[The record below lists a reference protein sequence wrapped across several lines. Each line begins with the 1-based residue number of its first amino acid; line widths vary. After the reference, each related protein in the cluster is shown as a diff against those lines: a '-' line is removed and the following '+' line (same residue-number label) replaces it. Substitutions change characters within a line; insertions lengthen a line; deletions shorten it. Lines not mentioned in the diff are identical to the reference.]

1 MSRRF
6 NIIVTVVIS
15 AIFLGLT
22 SVFWQSYVRFGEACK
37 DFGLSAAYYFCELFG
52 IDYSFT
58 PTVTEYSDVLQWE
71 ILLPSDWA
79 GFTASAKEYF
89 ALLIGGENFAGYWAK
104 VGDVMLVAAKVIAVL
119 LPCVIVLILVIY
131 RMYRQGNTKHNQDTK
146 PLKIFKWL
154 ARWTYQPVKRAVLS
168 YRDYLS
174 EHKGIWVCWIILWVF
189 HLNLASIVT
198 GFFAYYFYFV
208 LSFDVGNLYVQV
220 CKLFIDLQVIF
231 RHFPWWSIVTVCWLL
246 FNRWRKNIALN
257 RLRHFEA
264 RNCGFINELPIVSMA
279 CGSMGKRKTTLIT
292 DMVLS
297 QEVMFRQKALEILQ
311 NSDMKFP
318 YFPWIKFEDELRRCM
333 EHGTVYNLASVKTWV
348 ALKRQRFARHRNIH
362 WQIYSYE
369 LERYGDTFDD
379 ALKVNGLFE
388 VLETYAMAYFIY
400 VLESSLI
407 VANYSIR
414 TDNRM
419 LDNGNFPLW
428 LVDFFPKN
436 RRLES
441 RHAHILDFDVLR
453 LGKKVLENNP
463 RAGSFEFGVVAITEI
478 GKERGNNLELREI
491 KKGSEDTNQK
501 NDLFNSWLKMC
512 RHSATVDN
520 FPFIKVFTDE
530 QRPESWGAD
539 ARDLADIINIASC
552 GELRLA
558 LPFYTIEEMI
568 SEWAFNR
575 FMRLYEDFRFRRGD
589 NTLLVHILKNFV
601 AWFWRRNLRIYNRF
615 GYSVLKIEKERGTM
629 DGKTENKKY
638 YLMNAKIYAKRF
650 STDCFSD
657 YFNELARRS
666 HVGLMDY
673 LEYATEKAS
682 VAELRAQNSYFINL
696 LYGGNPLKNV
706 RSIRMAVITSP
717 FAPQR
722 GAAECAGSRL
732 PKNRSSSRRYV
743 RSRHRR

>member
-6 NIIVTVVIS
+6 NIAVTVIIS
-15 AIFLGLT
+15 LAFVALGA
-22 SVFWQSYVRFGEACK
+22 VFWQSYVRFGEACR
-37 DFGLSAAYYFCELFG
+37 DFGLSVAYYFCELIG

-71 ILLPSDWA
+71 ILLPSDLE
-79 GFTASAKEYF
+79 GFTASAGNF
-89 ALLIGGENFAGYWAK
+89 FSLLIDGENFADYWSA
-104 VGDVMLVAAKVIAVL
+104 VGDVMLVVAKVIAIL
-119 LPCVIVLILVIY
+119 LPCVLVLWLVLW
-131 RMYRQGNTKHNQDTK
+131 RMYRHGNTDHNRDTV
-146 PLKIFKWL
+146 PLKVFKRL
-154 ARWTYQPVKRAVLS
+154 ARWTYQPIKRAILS

-174 EHKGIWVCWIILWVF
+174 GHRAVWVCWIILWVF
-189 HLNLASIVT
+189 HLNAASIVM
-198 GFFAYYFYFV
+198 GFLAYYFYFV

-231 RHFPWWSIVTVCWLL
+231 RNFPWWSIVTVCWLL
-246 FNRWRKNIALN
+246 FNRWRKEIALN

-264 RNCGFINELPIVSMA
+264 RNCGFINELPIVSMS
-279 CGSMGKRKTTLIT
+279 CGSMGKKKTTLIT

-297 QEVMFRQKALEILQ
+297 QEVMFRQKALSILQ
-311 NSDMKFP
+311 QNDMKFP
-318 YFPWIKFEDELRRCM
+318 YFPWIKFEDELRACM

-348 ALKRQRFARHRNIH
+348 ALKRSRFIKHRNAE
-362 WQIYSYE
+362 WQLYGYDYR
-369 LERYGDTFDD
+369 RYGTDFDD
-379 ALKVNGLFE
+379 ALTVNGIFD
-388 VLETYAMAYFIY
+388 VLETYAQAYFIY
-400 VLESSLI
+400 VIQSSLI

-414 TDNRM
+414 TDNAI

-428 LVDFFPKN
+428 LTDFFPK
-436 RRLES
+436 RRREYS

-463 RAGSFEFGVVAITEI
+463 KAGSFEFGVVAITEI
-478 GKERGNNLELREI
+478 GKERGNNLELKEV
-491 KKGSEDTNQK
+491 KKGTDEANQK

-539 ARDLADIINIASC
+539 ARDLCDVIHIVSS
-552 GELRLA
+552 GEQRLA
-558 LPFYTIEEMI
+558 LPLYTIEEMI

-589 NTLLVHILKNFV
+589 NTLLVHILKSV
-601 AWFWRRNLRIYNRF
+601 TAWLWRRNLRIYNRF
-615 GYSVLKIEKERGTM
+615 GYSILKIEKERGTM

-657 YFNELARRS
+657 YFNDMAKKS
-666 HVGLMDY
+666 KTGLMDY
-673 LEYATEKAS
+673 IEYVTEKAT
-682 VAELRAQNSYFINL
+682 VDELKMQNSYFINS
-696 LYGGNPLKNV
+696 LYGNAGN
-706 RSIRMAVITSP
+706 
-717 FAPQR
+717 
-722 GAAECAGSRL
+722 GSA
-732 PKNRSSSRRYV
+732 
-743 RSRHRR
+743 

>member
-1 MSRRF
+1 MNRRF
-6 NIIVTVVIS
+6 NIAVTVIIS
-15 AIFLGLT
+15 LAFLVLG
-22 SVFWQSYVRFGEACK
+22 VFVFGQSYVRFAESCR
-37 DFGLSAAYYFCELFG
+37 DFGLSVAYYFCELIG

-58 PTVTEYSDVLQWE
+58 PTVTEYSGVLQWE
-71 ILLPSDWA
+71 IFLPSDLE
-79 GFTASAKEYF
+79 GFTASAGNFF
-89 ALLIGGENFAGYWAK
+89 ALLINGENFVSYWSA
-104 VGDVMLVAAKVIAVL
+104 VGNVMVVVVKAIAVL
-119 LPCVIVLILVIY
+119 LPCVLVLWLVLW
-131 RMYRQGNTKHNQDTK
+131 RMYRHGNTNHNRDTV
-146 PLKIFKWL
+146 PLRVFK
-154 ARWTYQPVKRAVLS
+154 AISKYTYQPVKRAVLS
-168 YRDYLS
+168 YREYLS
-174 EHKGIWVCWIILWVF
+174 VHKGIWVCWIILWVF

-246 FNRWRKNIALN
+246 FNRWRKKIALN

-264 RNCGFINELPIVSMA
+264 RNCGFINELPIVSMS

-297 QEVMFRQKALEILQ
+297 QEVMFRQKALSILQ
-311 NSDMKFP
+311 QNDMKFP
-318 YFPWIKFEDELRRCM
+318 YFPWIKFEDELRACM

-348 ALKRQRFARHRNIH
+348 ALKRSRFIRHRNAE
-362 WQIYSYE
+362 WQLYGYDYR
-369 LERYGDTFDD
+369 RYGTDFDD
-379 ALKVNGLFE
+379 ALKVNGLFA
-388 VLETYAMAYFIY
+388 VLETYAQAYFIY
-400 VLESSLI
+400 VIQSSLI

-414 TDNRM
+414 TDNAL

-428 LVDFFPKN
+428 LTDFFPK
-436 RRLES
+436 RRRECS

-463 RAGSFEFGVVAITEI
+463 KAGSFEFGVVAITEI
-478 GKERGNNLELREI
+478 GKERGNNLELKEV
-491 KKGSEDTNQK
+491 KKGTDEANQK

-539 ARDLADIINIASC
+539 ARDLCDIIYINSC
-552 GELRLA
+552 GDMRLS

-589 NTLLVHILKNFV
+589 NTLLVHILKSV
-601 AWFWRRNLRIYNRF
+601 TAWLWRRNLRIYNRF
-615 GYSVLKIEKERGTM
+615 GYSILKIEKERGTM

-657 YFNELARRS
+657 YFNDMAKRS
-666 HVGLMDY
+666 KMGLMDY
-673 LEYATEKAS
+673 IEYVTEKAT
-682 VAELRAQNSYFINL
+682 VDELKMQNSYFINS
-696 LYGGNPLKNV
+696 LYGNAGN
-706 RSIRMAVITSP
+706 
-717 FAPQR
+717 
-722 GAAECAGSRL
+722 GSA
-732 PKNRSSSRRYV
+732 
-743 RSRHRR
+743 

>member
-6 NIIVTVVIS
+6 NIAVTVIIS
-15 AIFLGLT
+15 LAFVALGA
-22 SVFWQSYVRFGEACK
+22 VFWQSYVRFAESCR
-37 DFGLSAAYYFCELFG
+37 DFGLSVAYYFCVLIG

-71 ILLPSDWA
+71 IFLPSDWD
-79 GFTASAKEYF
+79 GFTASAKGYF
-89 ALLIGGENFAGYWAK
+89 ALLIDGENFAGYWAT
-104 VGDVMLVAAKVIAVL
+104 VGNVMLVVAKVIAIL
-119 LPCVIVLILVIY
+119 LPCVLVLWLVLW
-131 RMYRQGNTKHNQDTK
+131 RMYRHGNTDHNRDTV
-146 PLKIFKWL
+146 PLRIFK
-154 ARWTYQPVKRAVLS
+154 AIASKTYQPIKRAVLS

-174 EHKGIWVCWIILWVF
+174 EHRTIWICWIILWVF
-189 HLNLASIVT
+189 HLNAASIVM
-198 GFFAYYFYFV
+198 GFLAYYFYFV

-246 FNRWRKNIALN
+246 FNRWRKRIALN
-257 RLRHFEA
+257 RLLHFEA
-264 RNCGFINELPIVSMA
+264 RNCGFINELPIVSMS
-279 CGSMGKRKTTLIT
+279 CGSMGKKKTTLIT

-297 QEVMFRQKALEILQ
+297 QEAMFRQKALSILQ
-311 NSDMKFP
+311 QNDMKFP
-318 YFPWIKFEDELRRCM
+318 YFPWIVFEDELRACM

-348 ALKRQRFARHRNIH
+348 ALKRQRFARHHNVH
-362 WQIYSYE
+362 WQIYGYE
-369 LERYGDTFDD
+369 LQRYGDTFDD
-379 ALKVNGLFE
+379 ALKVNGLFD
-388 VLETYAMAYFIY
+388 VLETYAQAYFIY

-414 TDNRM
+414 TDNTI

-428 LVDFFPKN
+428 LTDFFPKH

-453 LGKKVLENNP
+453 LGKKVMENNP
-463 RAGSFEFGVVAITEI
+463 KAGSFEFGVVAITEI
-478 GKERGNNLELREI
+478 GKERGNNLELKEVKRNTD
-491 KKGSEDTNQK
+491 DTNQK

-539 ARDLADIINIASC
+539 ARDLADILYINSC
-552 GELRLA
+552 GDMRLT

-575 FMRLYEDFRFRRGD
+575 FIHLYEDFRFRRGD
-589 NTLLVHILKNFV
+589 NTLLVHILKSITV
-601 AWFWRRNLRIYNRF
+601 WLWRRNLRIYNRF
-615 GYSVLKIEKERGTM
+615 GYSMLKIEKERGTM

-657 YFNELARRS
+657 YFNDMAKRS
-666 HVGLMDY
+666 KTGLMDY
-673 LEYATEKAS
+673 IEYVTEKAT
-682 VAELRAQNSYFINL
+682 VDELKMQNSYFINS
-696 LYGGNPLKNV
+696 LYGNAGN
-706 RSIRMAVITSP
+706 
-717 FAPQR
+717 
-722 GAAECAGSRL
+722 GSA
-732 PKNRSSSRRYV
+732 
-743 RSRHRR
+743 

>member
-1 MSRRF
+1 MNRRF
-6 NIIVTVVIS
+6 SIAVTLVIS

-22 SVFWQSYVRFGEACK
+22 AVFWQSYARFGESCR
-37 DFGLSAAYYFCELFG
+37 DFGLSVAYYVCELFG

-58 PTVTEYSDVLQWE
+58 PTVTEYSGVLQWE
-71 ILLPSDWA
+71 ILLPDDWQ

-89 ALLIGGENFAGYWAK
+89 SLLIDGENFAGYWAK
-104 VGDVMLVAAKVIAVL
+104 GGDVMLVAAKIIAVI
-119 LPCVIVLILVIY
+119 LPCVIVLLLVIY
-131 RMYRQGNTKHNQDTK
+131 RMYRQGNTKHNQNTK
-146 PLKIFKWL
+146 PLRVFK
-154 ARWTYQPVKRAVLS
+154 AISKYTYQPVKRAVLC
-168 YRDYLS
+168 YREYLS
-174 EHKGIWVCWIILWVF
+174 EHKAVWMCWIILWVF

-198 GFFAYYFYFV
+198 DFFAYCFYFV
-208 LSFDVGNLYVQV
+208 LSFDVANLYVQV

-246 FNRWRKNIALN
+246 FNRWRKNIAFN

-264 RNCGFINELPIVSMA
+264 RNCGFINELPIVSMS
-279 CGSMGKRKTTLIT
+279 CGSMGKKKTTLIT

-297 QEVMFRQKALEILQ
+297 QEVMFRQKALSILQ
-311 NSDMKFP
+311 QNDMKFP
-318 YFPWIKFEDELRRCM
+318 YFPWIAFEDELRSCM
-333 EHGTVYNLASVKTWV
+333 EHGTVYNLATVKEWV
-348 ALKRQRFARHRNIH
+348 ALKRQRFARHRNVR
-362 WQIYSYE
+362 WQIYGYE
-369 LERYGDTFDD
+369 LERYGETFDD

-388 VLETYAMAYFIY
+388 VLETYAQAYFIY
-400 VLESSLI
+400 VIQSSLI

-414 TDNRM
+414 TDNALM
-419 LDNGNFPLW
+419 DNGNFPLW
-428 LVDFFPKN
+428 MTDFFPKN
-436 RRLES
+436 RRTES

-463 RAGSFEFGVVAITEI
+463 KAGSFEFGVVGITEI
-478 GKERGNNLELREI
+478 GKERGNNLELKEV
-491 KKGSEDTNQK
+491 KKGAEGTNQK

-539 ARDLADIINIASC
+539 ARDLADILYINSC
-552 GELRLA
+552 GDMCLS

-589 NTLLVHILKNFV
+589 NTLLVHILKSIT
-601 AWFWRRNLRIYNRF
+601 AWIWRRNLRIYNRF
-615 GYSVLKIEKERGTM
+615 GYSILKIEKERGTM

-666 HVGLMDY
+666 RMGLSDY
-673 LEYATEKAS
+673 LEYTTEKAS
-682 VAELRAQNSYFINL
+682 VEELKAQNSYFINL
-696 LYGGNPLKNV
+696 LYGG
-706 RSIRMAVITSP
+706 
-717 FAPQR
+717 Q
-722 GAAECAGSRL
+722 
-732 PKNRSSSRRYV
+732 
-743 RSRHRR
+743 

>member
-6 NIIVTVVIS
+6 KIIVTSVIS

-22 SVFWQSYVRFGEACK
+22 AVFWQSYVRFGEACR
-37 DFGLSAAYYFCELFG
+37 DFGLSVAYYFCELIG

-71 ILLPSDWA
+71 ILLPSDWD
-79 GFTASAKEYF
+79 GFTASAKQYF
-89 ALLIGGENFAGYWAK
+89 SLLIDGENFAGYWAV
-104 VGDVMLVAAKVIAVL
+104 VGNVMLVAAKVIAVI
-119 LPCVIVLILVIY
+119 LPCVIVLILVVY
-131 RMYRQGNTKHNQDTK
+131 RMYRQGNTRHNHDTK
-146 PLKIFKWL
+146 PLKAFKWL
-154 ARWTYQPVKRAVLS
+154 AARTYQPIKRAILS
-168 YRDYLS
+168 YREYLS
-174 EHKGIWVCWIILWVF
+174 EHKAVCVCWIILWVF
-189 HLNLASIVT
+189 HLNLASVVMA
-198 GFFAYYFYFV
+198 FFAYYFYFV

-246 FNRWRKNIALN
+246 FNRWRKRIALN

-297 QEVMFRQKALEILQ
+297 QEVMFRQKALSILQ
-311 NSDMKFP
+311 QNDMKFP
-318 YFPWIKFEDELRRCM
+318 YFPWIAFEDELRACM

-348 ALKRQRFARHRNIH
+348 ALKRSRFVKHHNAG
-362 WQIYSYE
+362 WQLYGYDYR
-369 LERYGDTFDD
+369 RYGTDFDD
-379 ALKVNGLFE
+379 ALKVNGLFN
-388 VLETYAMAYFIY
+388 VLETYAQAYFIY
-400 VLESSLI
+400 VIQSSLI

-414 TDNRM
+414 TDNAL

-428 LVDFFPKN
+428 LTDFFPKH
-436 RRLES
+436 RRECS

-478 GKERGNNLELREI
+478 GKERGNNLELKEV
-491 KKGSEDTNQK
+491 KKGADDTNQK

-539 ARDLADIINIASC
+539 ARDLCDVIHIVSS
-552 GELRLA
+552 GDMRLT
-558 LPFYTIEEMI
+558 LPLYTIEEMI

-575 FMRLYEDFRFRRGD
+575 FIRLYEDFRFRRGD
-589 NTLLVHILKNFV
+589 NTLLVHVLKSV
-601 AWFWRRNLRIYNRF
+601 TAWLWRRNIRVYNRY
-615 GYSVLKIEKERGTM
+615 GYSVLKIERERGTM
-629 DGKTENKKY
+629 DGKMENKKY
-638 YLMNAKIYAKRF
+638 FIMNAKIYSRRF
-650 STDCFSD
+650 ATDCFSD
-657 YFNELARRS
+657 YFNDMAKKS
-666 HVGLMDY
+666 GAGLDDY
-673 LEYATEKAS
+673 REYVTEKAT
-682 VAELRAQNSYFINL
+682 VAELKEQNSYFINA
-696 LYGGNPLKNV
+696 LYKG
-706 RSIRMAVITSP
+706 
-717 FAPQR
+717 
-722 GAAECAGSRL
+722 E
-732 PKNRSSSRRYV
+732 
-743 RSRHRR
+743 